1 MRVHY
6 FQRYHSKENVATAN
20 TMLLL
25 KRLYSYSP
33 NKFFQFLKS
42 YLGEQ
47 FDSELE
53 FNLQEKG
60 TDSVPDATIT
70 QSSFKI
76 IVETKLSD
84 WFYSDQLMRH
94 LKSFSD
100 EKYKVLITIAPEP
113 ISENKLSEINMQI
126 KKYNAENKT
135 YVVHINTTFV
145 ELADKIKEALDKD
158 RDYEI
163 IEIVDDFIDFCNID
177 NLIPDSWKYLRMQ
190 LAGTTFDFNVRES
203 IYYDKVE
210 RGFRAHDYLGLYK
223 NKSMRAIGKIIAIIT
238 AVEEDG
244 AMKYNCE
251 LGNLTDEYK
260 SRILRAIDDGKNYGY
275 DLAHNNQRYFI
286 VDKFYETDFKKST
299 PRPPMGSRI
308 FDLAKILE
316 TDKIPEIDKIADILK
331 TRTWE

>member
-331 TRTWE
+331 TKTWE